1 MKAQPLPKNIVSLAK
16 SKGIEKFTLQFSG
29 GSDEGYLNVD
39 TDGYDREFNSHVEE
53 WAWNVYSYNGAG
65 EGQDYGDDITYDLKN
80 NTVTTQE
87 WSTHRA
93 YDKPFDAKLELAE
106 DFDFI

>member
-1 MKAQPLPKNIVSLAK
+1 MNAQPLPKNIVSLAK

-39 TDGYDREFNSHVEE
+39 TDNYDREFNSLVEE
-53 WAWNVYSYNGAG
+53 WAWSVYHYSGAG

-87 WSTHRA
+87 WFTQRA
-93 YDKPFDAKLELAE
+93 YDKEYNTKLEFVADE
-106 DFDFI
+106 A